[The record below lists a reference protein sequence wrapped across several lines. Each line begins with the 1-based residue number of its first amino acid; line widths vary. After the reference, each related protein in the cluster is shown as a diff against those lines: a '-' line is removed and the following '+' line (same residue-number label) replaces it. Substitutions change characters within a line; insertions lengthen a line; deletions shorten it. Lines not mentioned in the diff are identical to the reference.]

1 MPSRERKAEYFA
13 RMHKLLDTYSKCLI
27 VSADHVGSLQFA
39 NIRIALR
46 GKAVVLMGK
55 NTMMRRCLTLFTKDH
70 PGHPY
75 EKLIP
80 YLLGNVGLI
89 FTNGDLGD
97 VRAAIDDNRV
107 GAPAKAGVVAEC
119 DVTVT
124 AGPTGCDP
132 GQTSWFQALN
142 LPTKISRGQIEIVSD
157 QLLCKKGER
166 VGVSEAALL
175 QKLGYTPFT
184 YGLKLEYVYS
194 DGNLF
199 SAAVLD
205 LTDEELTKK
214 FTHGISCLAALG
226 LGAGLPSQVTLVHS
240 IKNATDRLI
249 AICAMTGYSFEQMS
263 EWNQYLNTAEPEP
276 AAEEAEAPAEE

>member
-1 MPSRERKAEYFA
+1 MPTRERKAEYFT
-13 RMHKLLDTYSKCLI
+13 RMHKLLDTNSKCLV
-27 VSADHVGSLQFA
+27 VSVDHVGSLQFA
-39 NIRIALR
+39 KIRIALR
-46 GKAVVLMGK
+46 GKATVLMGK
-55 NTMMRRCLTLFTKDH
+55 NTLMRRCVSLFLKEH
-70 PGHPY
+70 PGSTY
-75 EKLIP
+75 EKILP
-80 YLLGNVGLI
+80 LMVGNVGLI

-97 VRAAIDDNRV
+97 VREAIEANRV

-157 QLLCKKGER
+157 QLLVKKGEK
-166 VGVSEAALL
+166 VGASEAALL

-184 YGLKLEYVYS
+184 YGLKLEYVYA
-194 DGNLF
+194 DGNVF

-205 LTDEELTKK
+205 LDDAELTKK
-214 FTHGISCLAALG
+214 FTHGANCLAALG
-226 LGAGLPSQVTLVHS
+226 LGAGLPSELTLVHQV
-240 IKNATDRLI
+240 KGACDRLI

-263 EWNQYLNTAEPEP
+263 EWNQYLKTEEP
-276 AAEEAEAPAEE
+276 AAEAAEAPAEEE